1 MIKENQKIFNIILVL
16 IDVLVI
22 ALALVCS
29 FYLRFHTTLFGPIG
43 KHLGGQ
49 SYLLFLLLAV
59 IPVYLIL
66 YFAFG
71 LYKPRRTYKNIFSEA
86 TDIIKVN
93 IVAFIVLVSGFKT
106 ETNLTILLISF
117 YSSSFNF

>member
-1 MIKENQKIFNIILVL
+1 MIKENQKLLNITLVL

-22 ALALVCS
+22 VVS
-29 FYLRFHTTLFGPIG
+29 FWSSFWLRFDTTLFGPIG
-43 KHLGGQ
+43 DHLSYQ
-49 SYLLFLLLAV
+49 SYTLFMLLAV

-86 TDIIKVN
+86 TQIIKVN
-93 IVAFIVLVSGFKT
+93 IVAFLRLCLFYLSSIS
-106 ETNLTILLISF
+106 LTF
-117 YSSSFNF
+117 QE